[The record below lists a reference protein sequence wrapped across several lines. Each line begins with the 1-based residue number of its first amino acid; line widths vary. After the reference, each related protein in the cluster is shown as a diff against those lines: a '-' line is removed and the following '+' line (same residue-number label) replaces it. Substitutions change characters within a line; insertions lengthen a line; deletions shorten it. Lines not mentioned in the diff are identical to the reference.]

1 LRRRHQAKE
10 TAAPSVSH
18 RLWLGDAPP
27 VLRLQPEL
35 SSPSLLSLE
44 DDEGEDEG
52 WQYLATS

>member
-1 LRRRHQAKE
+1 
-10 TAAPSVSH
+10 VSH